1 MGRLSGFKYRDIVKK
16 FAMIGFVFFRE
27 AKGSHE
33 IWHNPRTNKYTTIV
47 NHRGDIAEG
56 TLKNILKQADIDQND
71 FLKL

>member
-1 MGRLSGFKYRDIVKK
+1 MGRLSGFKYREIVKRLV
-16 FAMIGFVFFRE
+16 AIGFGFFRE

-33 IWHNPRTNKYTTIV
+33 IWYNQSTDKYTTIA

-56 TLKNILKQADIDQND
+56 TLKNILKQADVEPDD